1 MLTLKNVAPS
11 TIIVSKLSARKNDNF
26 QIKQSGR
33 KKIDQTKVKNL
44 QNSNNGKFQLDKYK
58 KQETLSESLTGG
70 EGNELQAKLTLQ
82 RIESIKRQSAQQ
94 INPRNI
100 QI

>member
-33 KKIDQTKVKNL
+33 KKIDQSKVMNL

-58 KQETLSESLTGG
+58 KQETLSESFTGG

-82 RIESIKRQSAQQ
+82 RIESIKRKSALQ
-94 INPRNI
+94 IKPRNI